1 MYKIATLN
9 KISPVGLK
17 EFTADYEVGAALE
30 EADGALVR
38 SADMHETVLPANFLA
53 VARAGA
59 GVNNLPLDEMAAKGI
74 VAFNTPGA
82 NANAVKELVIG
93 QLIAAFRNVP
103 EGIIWTKTLTEN
115 VAKAVEDGKKA
126 FVGHEIMG
134 KTLAVAGLG
143 AIGRLIGH
151 AACELGMT
159 VTGYDPYLTDAQ
171 IKALDPRIIVRDTIE
186 GLVEDADAVTI
197 HIPAMPS
204 TNGMFNEALI
214 GRMKDGVIILNYSRD
229 KLVDEKYL
237 LTQLASGHVKKYVCD
252 FPNETTINQPG
263 VVLTPHLGASTDEAE
278 DNCASM
284 AAKELMDYIENGN
297 IINSV
302 NFPRLDLGKR
312 TGKRVL
318 VLAKGAEDLPA
329 KVVAAL
335 KDQNASVT
343 NMVSGVRGP
352 IAAVLADYE
361 MTGKGNRADGGLC
374 RMCVGKIDGAV
385 RVRVLE

>member
-17 EFTADYEVGAALE
+17 EFTADYEVGAKLE

-38 SADMHETVLPANFLA
+38 SADMHETALPEGFLA

-93 QLIAAFRNVP
+93 QLIAAFRNVA
-103 EGIIWTKTLTEN
+103 EGIIWTNGLTEN
-115 VAKAVEDGKKA
+115 IAKAVEDGKKA

-134 KTLAVAGLG
+134 KTLAIAGLG
-143 AIGRLIGH
+143 AIGRLFGH

-237 LTQLASGHVKKYVCD
+237 LTAIASGHVKKYVCD

-302 NFPRLDLGKR
+302 NMPRAVMPRNGDARLCIIHKNIPDMIAKITAILS
-312 TGKRVL
+312 TGGVNI
-318 VLAKGAEDLPA
+318 E
-329 KVVAAL
+329 
-335 KDQNASVT
+335 
-343 NMVSGVRGP
+343 NMVNAGKKGRPYAYTMIDVDKAP
-352 IAAVLADYE
+352 DHIADTILA
-361 MTGKGNRADGGLC
+361 
-374 RMCVGKIDGAV
+374 IDGV
-385 RVRVLE
+385 IRVRVL